1 MQDVKPNNE
10 PASLLITEQH
20 LRLIPQFSEICPE
33 DRKDQREPRARYRQ
47 ARKCYAKEQHRVY
60 GMGGT
65 RELLN

>member
-20 LRLIPQFSEICPE
+20 LRPILFSEICPE
-33 DRKDQREPRARYRQ
+33 DRKNLTEPRARYRQ
-47 ARKCYAKEQHRVY
+47 ARKCYAKKQHRVY
-60 GMGGT
+60 GMGCT